1 MIIFFFQDAHNCIL
15 QYDEG
20 ASLFAVYDGH
30 GGKEVAE
37 YTAQK
42 LPDFI
47 KSTDAFKSGDYE
59 KALKEAFL
67 KFDATLK
74 EPEVV
79 NILKEIA
86 GVKDENHSE
95 TEEENIGNLQEE
107 AQMPI
112 EEVMAKY
119 ASTGTS
125 INPNIQFLKNEEK
138 KLAPVSPY
146 LRAKGS
152 GPSKKDSV
160 ECSESS
166 SSKTECE
173 SASTSASSSKCHYFN
188 EADSEVSSSSSS
200 SCVIPRKSLSE
211 KYSNGETSKTVLDST
226 SNGTEE
232 VNNGECKKE
241 EIVNVESCPETS
253 NEVESE
259 CSKDVKLEEKSSDL
273 PDSSEDL
280 NKTDNSGPSLVNGN
294 GTHADDSQVKVVE
307 DKISS
312 SVENGEV
319 KTGKG
324 KGKGKAPL
332 KKQQK
337 SPEKKANETPEKLF
351 EKFVQQGK
359 LNVYARLIFKN
370 RC

>member
-1 MIIFFFQDAHNCIL
+1 M
-15 QYDEG
+15 
-20 ASLFAVYDGH
+20 
-30 GGKEVAE
+30 AE

-47 KSTDAFKSGDYE
+47 KSTDAYKQGDYVN
-59 KALKEAFL
+59 ALKEAFL
-67 KFDATLK
+67 KFDGTLK

-86 GVKDENHSE
+86 GTKDENHSE

-125 INPNIQFLKNEEK
+125 INPNIQFLKHEEK
-138 KLAPVSPY
+138 KLATPVSPY

-152 GPSKKDSV
+152 GPIKKDTV

-200 SCVIPRKSLSE
+200 SCAIPRKSLSE
-211 KYSNGETSKTVLDST
+211 KYSNGESSKLDST

-232 VNNGECKKE
+232 VNNGECKKDE
-241 EIVNVESCPETS
+241 SVNVDSCSETS
-253 NEVESE
+253 NEVQSE
-259 CSKDVKLEEKSSDL
+259 IKDVKPENKSLDL

-294 GTHADDSQVKVVE
+294 GTHADDSQAKVVE

-332 KKQQK
+332 KKQPK
-337 SPEKKANETPEKLF
+337 SPEKKASETPEKLF

-359 LNVYARLIFKN
+359 VNFFFCKIFFFHLFDHDLLF